1 MTVIT
6 DITELIGNTPLLRLK
21 NFDVPEG
28 VAVYA
33 KLEMMNP
40 GVASKT
46 DWEICCFVTRS
57 IQAR

>member
-33 KLEMMNP
+33 KLACSFLALDSCSRKNYSRQP
-40 GVASKT
+40 L
-46 DWEICCFVTRS
+46 
-57 IQAR
+57 

>member
-33 KLEMMNP
+33 KL
-40 GVASKT
+40 A
-46 DWEICCFVTRS
+46 FLRS
-57 IQAR
+57 MRNMRWHKIHKVF

>member
-46 DWEICCFVTRS
+46 DWEIC
-57 IQAR
+57 

>member
-33 KLEMMNP
+33 KL
-40 GVASKT
+40 ASET
-46 DWEICCFVTRS
+46 FPRTLNT
-57 IQAR
+57 IQRKKSRHL

>member
-33 KLEMMNP
+33 KL
-40 GVASKT
+40 ASLSFE
-46 DWEICCFVTRS
+46 WVSVYRL
-57 IQAR
+57 